1 MTDTDITPGATYT
14 VHFRFG
20 KLSPKRFR
28 DAVALVKGIGEYEG
42 SSAEFD
48 AITKTWTVILAPEA
62 QRALWDLQT
71 AVSAYGAIAERA

>member
-1 MTDTDITPGATYT
+1 MTETITPGATYT
-14 VHFRFG
+14 VRFAFG

-48 AITKTWTVILAPEA
+48 SIAKVWTVTLAPEA

-71 AVSAYGAIAERA
+71 AQSAYGAVVENA